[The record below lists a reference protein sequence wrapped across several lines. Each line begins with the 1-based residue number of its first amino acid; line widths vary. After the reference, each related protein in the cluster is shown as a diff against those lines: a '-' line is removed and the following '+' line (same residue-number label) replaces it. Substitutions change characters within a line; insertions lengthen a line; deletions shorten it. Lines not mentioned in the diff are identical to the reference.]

1 MDLYRYMSFE
11 EFMTLVTFQT
21 LHFVDPMKWDD
32 SYEGCAYKMM
42 ERKEFQESFFSELYD
57 AESSDTPLNIANRM
71 VSNYGNLIFA
81 ATGSYGQC
89 WTTSDEE
96 NDALWRIYSYGGK
109 SIRIKSAEDKIK
121 EIILGNQYCPFGKA
135 VVYEST
141 ATKEEFANL
150 QMKAVM
156 KEGKTIEA
164 FFYKRKAFAHEKEY
178 RFIVKPLE
186 REKTVE
192 ESKQKAVKLRTDLAR
207 LNIKQIN
214 EETSINSKEAALK
227 AVVDTIPLIIP
238 NGIEN
243 EGRDINIRVPNV
255 AELVQD
261 VLVNPWA
268 DKWYVDLV
276 QKICEEK
283 GIHCSGKSLLYDA
296 I

>member
-1 MDLYRYMSFE
+1 M
-11 EFMTLVTFQT
+11 
-21 LHFVDPMKWDD
+21 
-32 SYEGCAYKMM
+32 
-42 ERKEFQESFFSELYD
+42 
-57 AESSDTPLNIANRM
+57 
-71 VSNYGNLIFA
+71 
-81 ATGSYGQC
+81 
-89 WTTSDEE
+89 
-96 NDALWRIYSYGGK
+96 
-109 SIRIKSAEDKIK
+109 
-121 EIILGNQYCPFGKA
+121 GNQYCPFGKA

-141 ATKEEFANL
+141 VTKEEFANL

-178 RFIVKPLE
+178 RFIAKPLE
-186 REKTVE
+186 REKPVE